1 MRKSSL
7 LVGISQKTIILCP
20 WSLITCNINVLSM
33 KSLNFEITLSY
44 HLLAIYLPI
53 LYYILMQFWKHLR
66 THLHKY
72 LYTYI
77 QQNLI
82 PFIHW
87 FREIYQ
93 HQEMSI
99 IFRIILNTSLKFLTI
114 VLVVLFSYKIPYIYK
129 NNRWKIFINW
139 SRAISLHKK

>member
-7 LVGISQKTIILCP
+7 LVGISQKPIILCP

-33 KSLNFEITLSY
+33 KYLNFEITLSY
-44 HLLAIYLPI
+44 YLLAIYLPI
-53 LYYILMQFWKHLR
+53 LYYILMQFR
-66 THLHKY
+66 N
-72 LYTYI
+72 TYI

-99 IFRIILNTSLKFLTI
+99 IFSIILNTSLKFLTI
-114 VLVVLFSYKIPYIYK
+114 VLVVLFSYRIPYIYN

>member
-53 LYYILMQFWKHLR
+53 LYYILMQFR
-66 THLHKY
+66 N
-72 LYTYI
+72 I

-99 IFRIILNTSLKFLTI
+99 IFSIILNTSLKFLTI